1 MFKGLKDTLF
11 IDYLKD
17 HNEDIMINGATNFIK
32 QNKNRRMCIVTSCNK
47 IVAEFILNKTN
58 LGDYMQFLIA
68 AEDCNKHKP
77 NKEPYERAINILQ
90 CSGNCTIFED
100 SNSGYKS
107 AISIGNTNICLI
119 LNNKSSEISNFF
131 AKAKIILGSM

>member
-68 AEDCNKHKP
+68 AE
-77 NKEPYERAINILQ
+77 ERN
-90 CSGNCTIFED
+90 
-100 SNSGYKS
+100 
-107 AISIGNTNICLI
+107 
-119 LNNKSSEISNFF
+119 
-131 AKAKIILGSM
+131 